1 MEISTTIKPTLQAM
15 KVGDEKFFPLS
26 KRRSVRTIA
35 SDLKTDFGLVFKTE
49 KRDNLIIVKRNK

>member
-1 MEISTTIKPTLQAM
+1 M

-49 KRDNLIIVKRNK
+49 KRDDLIIVKRRQ